1 MCVSLISN
9 PDVDQWTDNRSEE
22 ELNEQ
27 AVMKEIEKLE
37 KKLEVQ
43 CSPPVGSMD
52 AEKGEMQ
59 NSYNQLNNAST
70 KTVHGIKMDNVLY
83 FS

>member
-1 MCVSLISN
+1 
-9 PDVDQWTDNRSEE
+9 
-22 ELNEQ
+22 
-27 AVMKEIEKLE
+27 MKEIEKLE

-83 FS
+83 IS